1 MGTPSIS
8 MGHLYHS
15 YVSLPEGTCCFLWWF
30 HLASQR
36 DPTGRIRCT
45 PPGIKAWLKPCGWA
59 RWESTPFRK
68 APKLMWKPLETHGNS
83 YKFINILGICVSPPK
98 KNSKNWGPH
107 RTMSIYIIYISW
119 ENHLHGPLF
128 VGFMW
133 NLGAVPH
140 STSHDFQCVFLF
152 VKISVESRR
161 LWPMLRWFHVWW
173 GMVSQPWGEGKTV

>member
-98 KNSKNWGPH
+98 KIAKIGGRIVLCQSISSISHGKIIFMVLFLLVSCEIWGQYHIVPAM
-107 RTMSIYIIYISW
+107 TFNVFFVC
-119 ENHLHGPLF
+119 EN
-128 VGFMW
+128 
-133 NLGAVPH
+133 
-140 STSHDFQCVFLF
+140 QCR
-152 VKISVESRR
+152 I
-161 LWPMLRWFHVWW
+161 
-173 GMVSQPWGEGKTV
+173 